1 VFFSGEALLPKKKKT
16 VDPALNTEMEMH
28 SELITFLSEKI
39 MLEEM
44 GAIRR
49 IDQNM
54 EYEKKKQHETGK
66 AEKKKTRY
74 LFYV

>member
-1 VFFSGEALLPKKKKT
+1 VFFPGEALLPKKKKT
-16 VDPALNTEMEMH
+16 VDPALNTEMETH

-44 GAIRR
+44 GAMRR

-54 EYEKKKQHETGK
+54 KYEKKKQHETGK
-66 AEKKKTRY
+66 KKTSY